1 MSTTDV
7 EVARDESNSGG
18 GAEAMST
25 RTTVADIGASVVKQ
39 LDESAKMKHDLKNM
53 VGEIVGLAE
62 DMYTCL
68 KKNGKVYFCGNG
80 GSAAD
85 SQHIAAEL
93 VGMFLKDRRA
103 LPGIALTVNPSVVTA
118 VSNDW
123 SFDDVFARQVQA
135 LMSKDDLLICISA
148 GGNSPNVLRALEE
161 AKKIGAQTAALL
173 GKGGGRAATMVDRA
187 LVVPSDMTPR
197 IQEAHI
203 TIGHIVCGLVEE
215 WFVNGRG

>member
-1 MSTTDV
+1 
-7 EVARDESNSGG
+7 
-18 GAEAMST
+18 MST
-25 RTTVADIGASVVKQ
+25 RMAVANLEAIVAKQ
-39 LDESAKMKHDLKNM
+39 LDESAKVKQDLKNM
-53 VGEIVGLAE
+53 AGEIVGLAE

-68 KKNGKVYFCGNG
+68 TRNGKVFLCGNG

-93 VGMFLKDRRA
+93 VGMFLQDRRA
-103 LPGIALTVNPSVVTA
+103 LAGIALTVNPSVVTA

-148 GGNSPNVLRALEE
+148 GGNSPNILRALEE
-161 AKKIGAQTAALL
+161 ARKIGARTAALL
-173 GKGGGRAATMVDRA
+173 GKGGGRAATIVDRA
-187 LVVPSDMTPR
+187 LVVQSSMTPR

-203 TIGHIVCGLVEE
+203 TIGHIACGLVEE
-215 WFVNGRG
+215 WFVKGRG

>member
-1 MSTTDV
+1 M
-7 EVARDESNSGG
+7 
-18 GAEAMST
+18 
-25 RTTVADIGASVVKQ
+25 TVANVEAIVMKQ
-39 LDESAKMKHDLKNM
+39 LDESAKVKQDLRTM
-53 VGEIVGLAE
+53 AGEIVGLAE
-62 DMYTCL
+62 EMYTCL
-68 KKNGKVYFCGNG
+68 RKNGKILFCGNG

-85 SQHIAAEL
+85 SQHLAAEL
-93 VGMFLKDRRA
+93 VGRFLQERRA

-148 GGNSPNVLRALEE
+148 SGNSANLLCAVEE
-161 AKKIGAQTAALL
+161 AKKIGARTAALL
-173 GKGGGRAATMVDRA
+173 GKGGGRAARVVDRA
-187 LVVPSDMTPR
+187 LVVPSNTTPR

>member
-1 MSTTDV
+1 MATETKVSDLTL
-7 EVARDESNSGG
+7 
-18 GAEAMST
+18 
-25 RTTVADIGASVVKQ
+25 IVKEQ
-39 LDESAKMKHDLKNM
+39 LEESAQLKQDLRTM
-53 VGEIVGLAE
+53 SAEIVGLAK
-62 DMYTCL
+62 DMYACL
-68 KKNGKVYFCGNG
+68 KSDGRVFLCGNG

-93 VGMFLKDRRA
+93 VGMFLHDRKA

-135 LMSKDDLLICISA
+135 LMSKRDLLICISA
-148 GGNSPNVLRALEE
+148 GGNSPNVVRAVEE
-161 AKKIGAQTAALL
+161 AKKIGARTAALL
-173 GKGGGRAATMVDRA
+173 GKGGGRTATMVDRA
-187 LVVPSDMTPR
+187 LVVPSSKTPR

-215 WFVNGRG
+215 WFIAEGA

>member
-1 MSTTDV
+1 MATGTRVANLAALV
-7 EVARDESNSGG
+7 EKE
-18 GAEAMST
+18 
-25 RTTVADIGASVVKQ
+25 
-39 LDESAKMKHDLKNM
+39 LDESAKIKQDLRSM
-53 VGEIVGLAE
+53 SAEIVGLAE
-62 DMYTCL
+62 DMYACL
-68 KKNGKVYFCGNG
+68 KKEGKIFLCGNG

-93 VGMFLKDRRA
+93 VGMFLQDRRA

-135 LMSKDDLLICISA
+135 LMSKNDLLICISA
-148 GGNSPNVLRALEE
+148 GGNSPNVLRAIEE
-161 AKKIGAQTAALL
+161 AKKIGARTAALL

-187 LVVPSDMTPR
+187 LVVPSSKTPR

-215 WFVNGRG
+215 WFVEGGA

>member
-1 MSTTDV
+1 
-7 EVARDESNSGG
+7 
-18 GAEAMST
+18 MST
-25 RTTVADIGASVVKQ
+25 RATVASIEATIVKE
-39 LDESAKMKHDLKNM
+39 LDESIRVKQDLKSM
-53 VGEIVGLAE
+53 VGEILGLAE
-62 DMYTCL
+62 DMYSCL
-68 KKNGKVYFCGNG
+68 KKNGKVFLCGNG

-135 LMSKDDLLICISA
+135 LMVKEDLLICISA
-148 GGNSPNVLRALEE
+148 GGNSPNVLRAIEE
-161 AKKIGAQTAALL
+161 AKRIGARTAALL
-173 GKGGGRAATMVDRA
+173 GKGGGRSATMVDRA
-187 LVVPSDMTPR
+187 IVVPSYMTPR

>member
-1 MSTTDV
+1 
-7 EVARDESNSGG
+7 
-18 GAEAMST
+18 MST
-25 RTTVADIGASVVKQ
+25 RVAVANEEAIVVKE
-39 LDESAKMKHDLKNM
+39 LDESIKVKQDLKSM

-62 DMYTCL
+62 DMYSCL
-68 KKNGKVYFCGNG
+68 KKNGRVFLCGNG

-93 VGMFLKDRRA
+93 VGMFLKERRA

-148 GGNSPNVLRALEE
+148 GGNSPNVLRAIEE
-161 AKKIGAQTAALL
+161 AKKIGARTAGLL
-173 GKGGGRAATMVDRA
+173 GKGGGRSATLVDRA
-187 LVVPSDMTPR
+187 LVVPSSMTPR

-215 WFVNGRG
+215 WFVNGRA

>member
-1 MSTTDV
+1 MST
-7 EVARDESNSGG
+7 G
-18 GAEAMST
+18 
-25 RTTVADIGASVVKQ
+25 TTVANIGAIVVRQ
-39 LDESAKMKHDLKNM
+39 LDESAKVKQDLKSM
-53 VGEIVGLAE
+53 AGEIVGLAE

-68 KKNGKVYFCGNG
+68 EKNGKVFLCGNG

-93 VGMFLKDRRA
+93 VGMFLKDRKA

-135 LMSKDDLLICISA
+135 LMSKDDLLICLSA
-148 GGNSPNVLRALEE
+148 GGNSPNVVRALEE
-161 AKKIGAQTAALL
+161 AKKIGARTAALL

-187 LVVPSDMTPR
+187 LVVPSNMTPR

-215 WFVNGRG
+215 WIVNGRG

>member
-1 MSTTDV
+1 M
-7 EVARDESNSGG
+7 
-18 GAEAMST
+18 GAGMAAANLEA
-25 RTTVADIGASVVKQ
+25 IVVKQ
-39 LDESAKMKHDLKNM
+39 LDESSKLKQDLKRLST
-53 VGEIVGLAE
+53 EILGLAE

-68 KKNGKVYFCGNG
+68 KQNGKVFLCGNG

-93 VGMFLKDRRA
+93 VGMFLRDRKA

-135 LMSKDDLLICISA
+135 LMSKDDLLICLSA
-148 GGNSPNVLRALEE
+148 GGNSPNVLRAVEE
-161 AKKIGAQTAALL
+161 AKKIGAHTVALL
-173 GKGGGRAATMVDRA
+173 GKGGGRAATLVDRA
-187 LVVPSDMTPR
+187 LVVPSNITPR

-203 TIGHIVCGLVEE
+203 TIGHIVCGLVED
-215 WFVNGRG
+215 WFVNGRV

>member
-1 MSTTDV
+1 MSTGMA
-7 EVARDESNSGG
+7 VANL
-18 GAEAMST
+18 EAV
-25 RTTVADIGASVVKQ
+25 VAKQ
-39 LDESAKMKHDLKNM
+39 LDESAKVKQDLKSM
-53 VGEIVGLAE
+53 AGEIVGLAA

-68 KKNGKVYFCGNG
+68 TRNGKVFLCGNG

-93 VGMFLKDRRA
+93 VGMFLQDRRA

-148 GGNSPNVLRALEE
+148 GGNSPNILRALEE
-161 AKKIGAQTAALL
+161 AKKIGARTAALL

-187 LVVPSDMTPR
+187 LIVHSSMTPR

-203 TIGHIVCGLVEE
+203 TIGHIACGLVEE
-215 WFVNGRG
+215 WFVKGRG

>member
-1 MSTTDV
+1 
-7 EVARDESNSGG
+7 
-18 GAEAMST
+18 MST
-25 RTTVADIGASVVKQ
+25 RATVASIEATIVKE
-39 LDESAKMKHDLKNM
+39 LDESIRVKQDLKSM
-53 VGEIVGLAE
+53 VGEILGLAE
-62 DMYTCL
+62 DMYSCL
-68 KKNGKVYFCGNG
+68 KKNGKVFLCGNG

-135 LMSKDDLLICISA
+135 LMAKDDLLICISA
-148 GGNSPNVLRALEE
+148 GGNSPNVLRAIEE
-161 AKKIGAQTAALL
+161 AKRIGARTAALL
-173 GKGGGRAATMVDRA
+173 GKGGGRSATMVDRA
-187 LVVPSDMTPR
+187 IVVPSSMTPR

-215 WFVNGRG
+215 WFVSGRG

>member
-1 MSTTDV
+1 MSTGMA
-7 EVARDESNSGG
+7 VANL
-18 GAEAMST
+18 EAF
-25 RTTVADIGASVVKQ
+25 VVKQ
-39 LDESAKMKHDLKNM
+39 LDESSKLKQELKSM
-53 VGEIVGLAE
+53 ATEILGLAE

-68 KKNGKVYFCGNG
+68 KKNGKVFFCGNG

-93 VGMFLKDRRA
+93 VGMFLHDRRA

-148 GGNSPNVLRALEE
+148 GGNSPNVLRAIEE
-161 AKKIGAQTAALL
+161 AKKIGARTAALL
-173 GKGGGRAATMVDRA
+173 GKGGGRSATMVDRA
-187 LVVPSDMTPR
+187 LVVPSKMTPR

-215 WFVNGRG
+215 WVVNGRG

>member
-1 MSTTDV
+1 MANV
-7 EVARDESNSGG
+7 EA
-18 GAEAMST
+18 
-25 RTTVADIGASVVKQ
+25 TVIKQ
-39 LDESAKMKHDLKNM
+39 LDDSAKVKQDLRNM

-62 DMYTCL
+62 DMYACL
-68 KKNGKVYFCGNG
+68 KKGGNVFLCGNG

-93 VGMFLKDRRA
+93 VGKFLRDRRA
-103 LPGIALTVNPSVVTA
+103 LAGIALTVNPSVVTA

-135 LMSKDDLLICISA
+135 LMSKDDLLICISTSGDSA
-148 GGNSPNVLRALEE
+148 NVLRAVEE
-161 AKKIGAQTAALL
+161 AKKIGARTAALL
-173 GKGGGRAATMVDRA
+173 GKGGGRTAPMVNRA
-187 LVVPSDMTPR
+187 LVVPSSVTPR

-203 TIGHIVCGLVEE
+203 TIGHIACDLVEQ